1 MHRAVSFIFM
11 GVFGTL
17 TVLSAADYTFGPVPP
32 PSRFSGETL
41 HAPITNTY
49 TAVPSVIPPVI
60 PPVIAPTNPLVS
72 EKPDLSSAFKPV
84 APAPKPDMP
93 TVQAEPPP
101 EAKPVLSS
109 PSQPEPKLI
118 VEPGAGGI
126 DGKIALVDEQGRF
139 VVLTFPLGQ
148 MPGPG
153 ASLNAYRHGV
163 KVGEITITGPQRD
176 DNTVADVISGELKV
190 GDAVRNR

>member
-1 MHRAVSFIFM
+1 M

-17 TVLSAADYTFGPVPP
+17 SVLSAADYTFGPVPP

-49 TAVPSVIPPVI
+49 TAVPSVVQTAS
-60 PPVIAPTNPLVS
+60 APTNPPAPV
-72 EKPDLSSAFKPV
+72 KPV
-84 APAPKPDMP
+84 LAPVEPAPSPVASA
-93 TVQAEPPP
+93 VQAEPPP
-101 EAKPVLSS
+101 AATPVLAP

-176 DNTVADVISGELKV
+176 DNTVADVISGDLKV